1 MIFHFNQKEKADS
14 SKCKTIHVRKSIEN
28 WAIILLYILFVWYRK
43 SELHY
48 DHIIHTNFW
57 GVEKNKPPFLF
68 QTKNSIP
75 QLLQF
80 SIPTQPTAITQTMS
94 YHLNILSVLSRSPSP
109 LPQPQPQPL
118 QQQLLLS
125 SSHPDPA
132 PEDDKLARES
142 DVTVSNITLLLEAEY
157 RGFSI
162 HIISTIGLIIW
173 IIWTLLPDSL
183 LHKLS
188 TDYYPNKYWSIAIP
202 SYSLM
207 LMLFAYWVFAL
218 YNTEVLTLPLNDIHC
233 IIDENSVFPGEKKV
247 SQVEK
252 QEEEEGEEEDIGGGD
267 DSIMENSIEFIHKA
281 PSGVW
286 DLPITLVNDVL
297 YE

>member
-1 MIFHFNQKEKADS
+1 
-14 SKCKTIHVRKSIEN
+14 
-28 WAIILLYILFVWYRK
+28 
-43 SELHY
+43 
-48 DHIIHTNFW
+48 
-57 GVEKNKPPFLF
+57 
-68 QTKNSIP
+68 
-75 QLLQF
+75 
-80 SIPTQPTAITQTMS
+80 MS

-188 TDYYPNKYWSIAIP
+188 IDYYPNKYWSIAIP

-247 SQVEK
+247 SQVENK
-252 QEEEEGEEEDIGGGD
+252 KNKEKKRIWVVVMIQ
-267 DSIMENSIEFIHKA
+267 
-281 PSGVW
+281 
-286 DLPITLVNDVL
+286 
-297 YE
+297 